1 MNIWN
6 DILTTAIVGVERRPF
21 LVPHSDGALGALLAR
36 IDQADREGALLAAA
50 GAVALYCQAGRL
62 PTSVAAPDGPACPLD
77 ERRACGPRATQRLAT
92 LLDGNQRALLPEWL
106 AALDAAG
113 LRVAEALLPE
123 LLELGRRQTS
133 LREAILPVL
142 GRRGRWLA
150 AQNSDW
156 SYASFEFRVLSSEL
170 GDEQLK
176 TQHSKLKTEWETDT
190 NANRLA
196 LLKQLRLS
204 EPAIARELV
213 SATWA
218 SEKADDRAAFL
229 EAYAVGLRMDDEPFL
244 ESALDDRSKEVR
256 RAAAALLARLPES
269 RLAARML
276 ERVQPLLA
284 WVGGVKPRM
293 LGLRAGQP
301 ARIDVTLPSACDKA
315 MIRDCVEPKPPADR
329 KGLGEKAWWLF
340 QMLSAV
346 PPATWS
352 QRWGVAPA
360 DLLLAA
366 AAGEWNELLLDSWA
380 AATLTFAD
388 TVWAESLLR
397 VQPRYAE
404 LIGALPAER
413 QEALLLHILRADCT
427 PLHQHPVLGLLRQT
441 RHVWSPELTRAVLRA
456 LSQHMRKWRDSY
468 DYQLRG
474 ALTEEFAL
482 RMPPNLI
489 DEIGAAW
496 PDDQAARQRWEGVID
511 RLLITLQFRRDM
523 LEELRDEWHDDK
535 MTR

>member
-21 LVPHSDGALGALLAR
+21 QIPQGDEALGALLAR
-36 IDQADREGALLAAA
+36 IDPADREGALLAAA
-50 GAVALYCQAGRL
+50 GAVALYRQSGRL
-62 PTSVAAPDGPACPLD
+62 PTSVVAPDVPACPPD
-77 ERRACGPRATQRLAT
+77 ERRACGSRATQRLAT
-92 LLDGNQRALLPEWL
+92 LLDSNQRALLPEWL

-113 LRVAEALLPE
+113 RRVAEAMLPD
-123 LLELGRRQTS
+123 LLELGRRQSS

-150 AQNSDW
+150 AQNPDW
-156 SYASFEFRVLSSEL
+156 SYARTEIRELRTESDGETLSPQPSGL
-170 GDEQLK
+170 
-176 TQHSKLKTEWETDT
+176 TTAWETGTSD
-190 NANRLA
+190 ARLA
-196 LLKQLRLS
+196 LLKELRSS
-204 EPAIARELV
+204 EPALARELV
-213 SATWA
+213 AATWA

-229 EAYAVGLRMDDEPFL
+229 ETYAIGLSIDDEPFL

-276 ERVQPLLA
+276 ERVRPLLT
-284 WVGGVKPRM
+284 WVGGEKPRL

-301 ARIDVTLPSACDKA
+301 ARIEVTLPGACDKV
-315 MIRDCVEPKPPADR
+315 MIRDGIEPKPPADR
-329 KGLGEKAWWLF
+329 KGMGEKAWWLF
-340 QMLSAV
+340 QMISAV

-352 QRWGVAPA
+352 RQWGVAPA

-366 AAGEWNELLLDSWA
+366 AAGEWNELLLDGWA
-380 AATLTFAD
+380 AATLIFSD
-388 TVWAESLLR
+388 TAWVESLLR
-397 VQPRYAE
+397 VQPRHAE
-404 LIGALPAER
+404 LLSALPAER

-427 PLHQHPVLGLLRQT
+427 PLHQHPVLGLLQQT
-441 RHVWSPELTRAVLRA
+441 RHAWSAELTRAVLRA
-456 LSQHMRKWRDSY
+456 LHQHMRKWRDSY

-482 RMPPNLI
+482 RMPPNML
-489 DEIGAAW
+489 DEIAAAW
-496 PDDQAARQRWEGVID
+496 PDDQAARQRWEGVVD

-523 LEELRDEWHDDK
+523 LEELGDA
-535 MTR
+535 